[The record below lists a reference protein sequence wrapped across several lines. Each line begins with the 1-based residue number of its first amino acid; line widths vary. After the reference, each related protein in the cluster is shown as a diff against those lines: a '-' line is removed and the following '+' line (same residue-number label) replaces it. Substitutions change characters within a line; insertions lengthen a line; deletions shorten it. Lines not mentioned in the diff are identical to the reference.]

1 MVELP
6 PQESIYRQV
15 AVALSEDVGSG
26 DATAALVPA
35 DAVSTATIVA
45 REEGVVCG
53 RAWVDEVFRQVD
65 PLIGADWSVADGD
78 RVSADQVLC
87 RLEGPSRALLTGERA
102 ALNLLQTLSGTATA
116 ARRYA
121 DAVDGLPV
129 RILDTRKTIPGLR
142 LAQKYAVRCGGC
154 HNHRI
159 GLFDAILIKENHI
172 RAAGSVTAV
181 LDTASRLAGELPVEI
196 EVENLQ
202 QLEEAIA
209 AGAKRVLLDNFAL
222 DGLRDAVRVAGGR
235 ARLEASG
242 GVNLDTVRSIAE
254 SGVDDIS
261 VGEITK
267 HVHALDLSMRF
278 DHQW

>member
-53 RAWVDEVFRQVD
+53 CAWVDEVFRQVD